1 MNWIDIALIIG
12 LIGGALMGLRVGLL
26 RAGFTA
32 AGITVG
38 FLIVGQVADDLAG
51 WLGKYTTNESLATVF
66 GYALT
71 ITVSTVLAVAAG
83 MIVRKLVYALF
94 LGWVDRLAGLALG
107 LTASVVISAVAI
119 VGIVNM
125 VYSTEEPGE
134 GQRASVLSQQEVQI
148 KEILTE
154 SLEQSAIVPVFIDF
168 IRPFPIGDLTFVP
181 SDFRVIVDHF
191 KEQLN

>member
-1 MNWIDIALIIG
+1 MNWLDIALIIG
-12 LIGGALMGLRVGLL
+12 LIGGAFMGLRIGLI
-26 RAGFTA
+26 RAGFAA

-38 FLIVGQVADDLAG
+38 LLIVGQASDDLAG

-66 GYALT
+66 GYAVT

-94 LGWVDRLAGLALG
+94 LGWVDRLAGFALG
-107 LTASVVISAVAI
+107 LTASVVISAIAI

-125 VYSTEEPGE
+125 VYSSEESGD
-134 GQRASVLSQQEVQI
+134 GQRASVLAKQEAQV

-154 SLEQSAIVPVFIDF
+154 SLEQSAIVPVFIGF
-168 IRPFPIGDLTFVP
+168 IRPFPIGDLAFVP
-181 SDFRVIVDHF
+181 SDIRVVVDHF
-191 KEQLN
+191 KAQMN

>member
-1 MNWIDIALIIG
+1 MNWLDIALIVG
-12 LIGGALMGLRVGLL
+12 LIGGAFMGLRIGLI

-38 FLIVGQVADDLAG
+38 FLIVGQTSDGLAG

-66 GYALT
+66 GYGVT
-71 ITVSTVLAVAAG
+71 ITVSTVLAVVAG
-83 MIVRKLVYALF
+83 MIVKKLVYALF
-94 LGWVDRLAGLALG
+94 LGWVDRLAGFALG
-107 LTASVVISAVAI
+107 LTASVVISAIAI

-125 VYSTEEPGE
+125 VYSSEEPGD
-134 GQRASVLSQQEVQI
+134 GQRASVLAKQEAQV

-168 IRPFPIGDLTFVP
+168 IRPFPIGDLAFAP
-181 SDFRVIVDHF
+181 SDFKVVVDHF
-191 KEQLN
+191 KEQMN

>member
-1 MNWIDIALIIG
+1 MNWVDIALIIG
-12 LIGGALMGLRVGLL
+12 LIGGAFMGLRIGLL

-38 FLIVGQVADDLAG
+38 FLIVGQAADDLAG
-51 WLGKYTTNESLATVF
+51 WLGKYTTNESLANVF
-66 GYALT
+66 GYTVT

-94 LGWVDRLAGLALG
+94 LGWVDRLAGFALG
-107 LTASVVISAVAI
+107 LTASVVISAIAI

-125 VYSTEEPGE
+125 VYNSEESGD
-134 GQRASVLSQQEVQI
+134 GQRASVLAEQEAQV
-148 KEILTE
+148 KEILAE

-168 IRPFPIGDLTFVP
+168 IRPFPIGDLAFVP
-181 SDFRVIVDHF
+181 SDIRVVVDHF
-191 KEQLN
+191 KEQIN